1 MPFEK
6 SSNSET
12 TSVLVKLRGNAL
24 NHIISLKSRLM
35 QKTGKDI
42 GKSEAVVILLNR
54 MPKET
59 IEQAISSI
67 ISTYSPEPTEPA
79 EPEPKTEKRAK
90 GSRGKV
96 QE

>member
-6 SSNSET
+6 SNSEEST
-12 TSVLVKLRGNAL
+12 ESTSVLVKLRGHAL

-35 QKTGKDI
+35 QKTGKNI

-59 IEQAISSI
+59 IEEAISSI
-67 ISTYSPEPTEPA
+67 ISTYSPEQPTEP
-79 EPEPKTEKRAK
+79 KVEKRAK